1 MSYIDIAGIK
11 GLAGLVIAGDS
22 MGSIVTIA
30 TSKGGGGK
38 TTLTTCLAVGLTTR
52 GFKVAVI
59 DADRNATFSDWHKTN
74 YEGAA
79 FTSLAEIRHV
89 EVIDLAQN
97 QAEVHDVVLVDTA
110 GFENLTAAGA
120 ISTADYVLIPC
131 MPDRGSIREA
141 MKTAKQTDSFARAA
155 RRTIPYR
162 VVLSQW
168 SPRGLAEQATR
179 DDLAAAEI
187 PTMEQYIPDL
197 AAYRQLTFT
206 GRVPVAGKV
215 GDQIG
220 KIVDE
225 LTALGAIPD
234 RPSNLLSGASNGV

>member
-1 MSYIDIAGIK
+1 MYNVASGVSVEEAC
-11 GLAGLVIAGDS
+11 V
-22 MGSIVTIA
+22 GSIVTVA

-38 TTLTTCLAVGLTTR
+38 TTLTTCLAVGLTAR

-59 DADRNATFSDWHKTN
+59 DADRNATFSDWHRSN
-74 YEGAA
+74 YEGPA
-79 FTSLAEIRHV
+79 FTSLAEIGHV
-89 EVIDLAQN
+89 EVIDLAQG
-97 QAEVHDVVLVDTA
+97 QAETHDVVLVDTA

-168 SPRGLAEQATR
+168 NPRGLAEQATR
-179 DDLAAAEI
+179 DDLAAADI
-187 PTMEQYIPDL
+187 KTMEQYIPDL

-206 GRVPVAGKV
+206 GRVPVSGKV
-215 GDQIG
+215 GDQIS

-225 LTALGAIPD
+225 LTILGAIP
-234 RPSNLLSGASNGV
+234 ASPDNVSIATMGG